1 MNAVRTIGIW
11 RESFLVDL
19 LLKRPQ
25 TVFHFYNA
33 VFVVCVRA
41 SALRRYTPVTIQFK
55 LLSDRDKKVLIRK
68 GTYTPF

>member
-33 VFVVCVRA
+33 VFVGA
-41 SALRRYTPVTIQFK
+41 SAFRRYTPVTIQFK